1 LAGGH
6 SHYLFDCLAIIVIDL
21 LLAGDNALVI
31 ALAVRALPKRQRRIA
46 MLSGTWLAVLIRV
59 AVTFLAA
66 KLLAV
71 EYVQFAGGAF
81 VVWIAVK
88 VLRDAKW
95 QERAVASPRGLW
107 RAIGSIAVA
116 DLTMS
121 TDNILAVA
129 GASKG
134 NVWLI
139 LFGLVLS
146 IPLVVSSSAFLAFI
160 MDRYPVT
167 MYVGVAILG
176 RVAGEMMLGDPF
188 VRRWLHPSDALRYG
202 VELALMVAIIV
213 TGRLL
218 SRRWALE
225 RAPREERL
233 LEDPPRP
240 GGLPH

>member
-1 LAGGH
+1 MA
-6 SHYLFDCLAIIVIDL
+6 IDL

-46 MLSGTWLAVLIRV
+46 MLLGAWFAVLIRI

-66 KLLAV
+66 KLLQV
-71 EYVQFAGGAF
+71 EYVQFVGGVF

-88 VLRDAKW
+88 VLKDAKS
-95 QERAVASPRGLW
+95 QERESTSPGDMW
-107 RAIGSIAVA
+107 RAIGSIMVA

-139 LFGLVLS
+139 VFGLALS
-146 IPLVVSSSAFLAFI
+146 IPLVVSSSTFLAHV
-160 MDRYPVT
+160 MDRYPLT
-167 MYVGVAILG
+167 MYAGVAILG

-188 VRRWLHPSDALRYG
+188 MRRLLHPSDILRYG
-202 VELALMVAIIV
+202 AELALMAAIIV
-213 TGRLL
+213 TGRWL
-218 SRRWALE
+218 SRR
-225 RAPREERL
+225 
-233 LEDPPRP
+233 
-240 GGLPH
+240 

>member
-1 LAGGH
+1 LAGGY
-6 SHYLFDCLAIIVIDL
+6 SHYLIDCLSIIVIDL

-31 ALAVRALPKRQRRIA
+31 ALAVRALPKRQRRVA
-46 MLSGTWLAVLIRV
+46 LLAGAWLAVLIRV

-66 KLLAV
+66 KLLEV

-88 VLRDAKW
+88 VLRDAKS
-95 QERAVASPRGLW
+95 EEPPAVTPGELW
-107 RAIGSIAVA
+107 RAIGSIVVA

-139 LFGLVLS
+139 LFGLALS
-146 IPLVVSSSAFLAFI
+146 IPLVVSSSTFLALI
-160 MDRYPVT
+160 MDKYPVT
-167 MYVGVAILG
+167 MYLGVAILG
-176 RVAGEMMLGDPF
+176 RVGGEMMLGDPL
-188 VRRWLHPSDALRYG
+188 VRRLLHPSDALRYG
-202 VELALMVAIIV
+202 VELALMAAIVA

-218 SRRWALE
+218 SRR
-225 RAPREERL
+225 
-233 LEDPPRP
+233 
-240 GGLPH
+240 

>member
-1 LAGGH
+1 MAGGY
-6 SHYLFDCLAIIVIDL
+6 SHYLIDCLSIIVIDL

-31 ALAVRALPKRQRRIA
+31 ALAVRALPKRQRRVA
-46 MLSGTWLAVLIRV
+46 MLAGAWLAVAIRV

-66 KLLAV
+66 KLLEV

-81 VVWIAVK
+81 VVWIALK
-88 VLRDAKW
+88 VLRDAKPP
-95 QERAVASPRGLW
+95 EGKAAVPGELW
-107 RAIGSIAVA
+107 RAIGSIVAA

-139 LFGLVLS
+139 VFGLALS

-176 RVAGEMMLGDPF
+176 RVGGEMMLGDPV
-188 VRRWLHPSDALRYG
+188 VRRLLHPSDALRYG
-202 VELALMVAIIV
+202 VELALMAAIVV

-218 SRRWALE
+218 RRV
-225 RAPREERL
+225 
-233 LEDPPRP
+233 
-240 GGLPH
+240 

>member
-1 LAGGH
+1 MAGGY
-6 SHYLFDCLAIIVIDL
+6 SHYLVDCLSIIVIDL

-31 ALAVRALPKRQRRIA
+31 ALAVRALPKRQRRVA
-46 MLSGTWLAVLIRV
+46 LLCGAWLAVLIRV

-66 KLLAV
+66 KLLEV

-88 VLRDAKW
+88 VLRDARA
-95 QERAVASPRGLW
+95 QERASVSPGELW
-107 RAIGSIAVA
+107 RAIGSIVVA

-134 NVWLI
+134 NIWLI
-139 LFGLVLS
+139 VFGLALS
-146 IPLVVSSSAFLAFI
+146 IPLVVSSSTFLALI
-160 MDRYPVT
+160 MDKYPVT

-176 RVAGEMMLGDPF
+176 RVAGEMMLGDAL
-188 VRRWLHPSDALRYG
+188 VRRLLHPSDALRYG
-202 VELALMVAIIV
+202 VELALMVAIVV

-218 SRRWALE
+218 SRR
-225 RAPREERL
+225 
-233 LEDPPRP
+233 
-240 GGLPH
+240 

>member
-1 LAGGH
+1 MAGGY
-6 SHYLFDCLAIIVIDL
+6 SHYLIDCLSIIVIDL

-31 ALAVRALPKRQRRIA
+31 ALAVRALPKRQRRVA
-46 MLSGTWLAVLIRV
+46 LLCGAWLAVLIRV

-66 KLLAV
+66 KLLEV

-88 VLRDAKW
+88 VLRDARA
-95 QERAVASPRGLW
+95 QERASVSPGELW
-107 RAIGSIAVA
+107 RAIGSIVVA

-134 NVWLI
+134 NIWLI
-139 LFGLVLS
+139 VFGLALS
-146 IPLVVSSSAFLAFI
+146 IPLVVSSSTFLALI
-160 MDRYPVT
+160 MDKYPVT

-176 RVAGEMMLGDPF
+176 RVAGEMMLGDAL
-188 VRRWLHPSDALRYG
+188 VRRLLHPSDALRYG
-202 VELALMVAIIV
+202 VELALMVAIVV

-218 SRRWALE
+218 SRR
-225 RAPREERL
+225 
-233 LEDPPRP
+233 
-240 GGLPH
+240 

>member
-1 LAGGH
+1 MAGGY
-6 SHYLFDCLAIIVIDL
+6 SHYLLDCLSIIVIDL

-46 MLSGTWLAVLIRV
+46 MLSGAWLAVVIRV

-66 KLLAV
+66 KLLEV

-81 VVWIAVK
+81 VIWIAVR
-88 VLRDAKW
+88 VLRDA
-95 QERAVASPRGLW
+95 RAQDRTAVSPGELW
-107 RAIGSIAVA
+107 RAIGSIMVA

-134 NVWLI
+134 NIWLI
-139 LFGLVLS
+139 VFGLALS
-146 IPLVVSSSAFLAFI
+146 IPLVVSSSAFLALI
-160 MDRYPVT
+160 MDKYPIT

-176 RVAGEMMLGDPF
+176 RVGGEMMLGDPW
-188 VRRWLHPSDALRYG
+188 VRRLLHPSDTLRYA
-202 VELALMVAIIV
+202 VEAALMAAIVV

-218 SRRWALE
+218 SRR
-225 RAPREERL
+225 
-233 LEDPPRP
+233 
-240 GGLPH
+240 

>member
-1 LAGGH
+1 MPGGY
-6 SHYLFDCLAIIVIDL
+6 SHYLLDCLSIIAIDL

-46 MLSGTWLAVLIRV
+46 MLAGAWLAVLIRV

-81 VVWIAVK
+81 VVWIAVR
-88 VLRDAKW
+88 VLRDAKG
-95 QERAVASPRGLW
+95 QERAAASPSELW
-107 RAIGSIAVA
+107 RAIGSIVVA

-139 LFGLVLS
+139 GFGLALS
-146 IPLVVSSSAFLAFI
+146 IPLVVSSSAFLAMV
-160 MDRYPVT
+160 MDKYPVT

-176 RVAGEMMLGDPF
+176 RVAGEMMLGDPL
-188 VRRWLHPSDALRYG
+188 VRRLLHPSDALRYG
-202 VELALMVAIIV
+202 VELLLMAAIIV
-213 TGRLL
+213 TGRRL
-218 SRRWALE
+218 SRR
-225 RAPREERL
+225 
-233 LEDPPRP
+233 
-240 GGLPH
+240 

>member
-1 LAGGH
+1 LAGGY
-6 SHYLFDCLAIIVIDL
+6 SHYLIDCLSIIVIDL

-31 ALAVRALPKRQRRIA
+31 ALAVRVLPKRQRRVA
-46 MLSGTWLAVLIRV
+46 LLCGAWLAVLIRV

-66 KLLAV
+66 KLLEV

-88 VLRDAKW
+88 VLRDARA
-95 QERAVASPRGLW
+95 QERASVSPGELW
-107 RAIGSIAVA
+107 RAIGSIVVA

-134 NVWLI
+134 NIWLI
-139 LFGLVLS
+139 VFGLALS
-146 IPLVVSSSAFLAFI
+146 IPLVVSSSTFLALI
-160 MDRYPVT
+160 MDKYPVT

-176 RVAGEMMLGDPF
+176 RVAGEMMLGDPL
-188 VRRWLHPSDALRYG
+188 VRRLLHPSDALRYG
-202 VELALMVAIIV
+202 VELALMVAIVV

-218 SRRWALE
+218 SRR
-225 RAPREERL
+225 
-233 LEDPPRP
+233 
-240 GGLPH
+240 

>member
-1 LAGGH
+1 LAGGY
-6 SHYLFDCLAIIVIDL
+6 SHYLIDCLSIVVIDL

-46 MLSGTWLAVLIRV
+46 MLSGAWLAVAIRV

-66 KLLAV
+66 KLLEV

-88 VLRDAKW
+88 VLRDAHPR
-95 QERAVASPRGLW
+95 ERAAASSGELW
-107 RAIGSIAVA
+107 RAIASIMVA

-134 NVWLI
+134 NIWLI
-139 LFGLVLS
+139 VFGLALS
-146 IPLVVSSSAFLAFI
+146 IPLVVSSSAFLALV
-160 MDRYPVT
+160 MDKYPVT

-176 RVAGEMMLGDPF
+176 RVGGEMMLGDPF
-188 VRRWLHPSDALRYG
+188 VRRVLHASEPLRYAL
-202 VELALMVAIIV
+202 ELALMAAIVAV
-213 TGRLL
+213 GRRL
-218 SRRWALE
+218 SR
-225 RAPREERL
+225 
-233 LEDPPRP
+233 
-240 GGLPH
+240 H